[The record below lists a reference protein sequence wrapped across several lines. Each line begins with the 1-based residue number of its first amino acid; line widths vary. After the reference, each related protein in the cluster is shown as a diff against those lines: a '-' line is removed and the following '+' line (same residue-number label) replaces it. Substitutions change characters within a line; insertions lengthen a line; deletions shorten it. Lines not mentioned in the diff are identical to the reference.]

1 MIARLRGEIV
11 EVGSD
16 RVVLDVGGVGY
27 EVLLPQ
33 TVLMQNSTVGAPA
46 MLFTRQVFREDG
58 QYFYGFQN
66 SDQRALFDLV
76 TDVRGCGPKLGLSL
90 LSELGE
96 ERIAGAIIAS
106 DAKALARAPGVGP
119 RLAER
124 IIVDMK
130 DKIQEFVVTRKAAVL
145 IPEPAEDE
153 VVDALV
159 ALGYRL
165 QEAEVAASEAK
176 GEAEDVEGQLRSALR
191 RLAR

>member
-1 MIARLRGEIV
+1 MIARLRGEII

-33 TVLMQNSTVGAPA
+33 PVLMLNSTVGAPG
-46 MLFTRQVFREDG
+46 LFHIRQVFREDG

-66 SDQRALFDLV
+66 SDQRGLFDLV
-76 TDVRGCGPKLGLSL
+76 TDVKGCGPKLGLSL

-96 ERIAGAIIAS
+96 ERFAGAIVAQ
-106 DAKALARAPGVGP
+106 DAKMLARASGVGP

-124 IIVDMK
+124 IIVDLK
-130 DKIQEFVVTRKAAVL
+130 DKIQEFMVSQKVAAA
-145 IPEPAEDE
+145 IADPPETE
-153 VVDALV
+153 VVDALL
-159 ALGYRL
+159 ALGYRR
-165 QEAEVAASEAK
+165 QEAEIAASEAK
-176 GEAEDVEGQLRSALR
+176 GESDGVEDQLRSALR

>member
-1 MIARLRGEIV
+1 MIARLRGEII

-33 TVLMQNSTVGAPA
+33 PVLMQNSTVGAPG
-46 MLFTRQVFREDG
+46 LFHIRQVFREDG

-130 DKIQEFVVTRKAAVL
+130 DKIQEFVVTRKTAVL
-145 IPEPAEDE
+145 IPESAEHE